1 MDEFDDRT
9 TTLPGP
15 SGTSN
20 GNGNGSKVVPF
31 PEKKRRFGRR
41 RRERKIRVRKFRV
54 LIVLFGLGVLA
65 IVSTAFGMLMAVAS
79 DLPKLEAPAYR
90 NSVILSHDGR

>member
-15 SGTSN
+15 PGTSN

-31 PEKKRRFGRR
+31 PEKKKRRFGRR
-41 RRERKIRVRKFRV
+41 RRTKKIRIRKFRV
-54 LIVLFGLGVLA
+54 DDFHSSSSRQCFCMTKEKLNVIRHS
-65 IVSTAFGMLMAVAS
+65 VS
-79 DLPKLEAPAYR
+79 
-90 NSVILSHDGR
+90 